1 MIYELKQITMV
12 APLLSDFTAFII
24 PLFTGNL
31 KDFDFFV
38 LLTMANIV
46 NNFLKHSIFKPI
58 MGDNTYPIIGRG
70 IRPNGAMDAGLFE
83 YNNPATSYGMPSGH
97 AQSVTIFVTYL
108 ITNRILNSAFSTF
121 TKIVLSSI
129 LIMFAILVMYGRVEL
144 SKVHTLQQVIAGS
157 LFGISIVMVYNRL
170 FKK

>member
-1 MIYELKQITMV
+1 MISELKQITMV
-12 APLLSDFTAFII
+12 APLLSDFAAFII

-31 KDFDFFV
+31 KDFDFFA
-38 LLTMANIV
+38 LLTVSNVI
-46 NNFLKHSIFKPI
+46 NHFLKHSVFKPI
-58 MGDNTYPIIGRG
+58 MGNKTYPIIGRG
-70 IRPNGAMDAGLFE
+70 IRPDGATDAGLFE
-83 YNNPATSYGMPSGH
+83 HNKPATSYGMPSGH

-108 ITNRILNSAFSTF
+108 ITNRILNGAFSKF

-157 LFGISIVMVYNRL
+157 LFGICIVMLYNKI

>member
-1 MIYELKQITMV
+1 MISELKQITMV
-12 APLLSDFTAFII
+12 APLLSDFAAFII
-24 PLFTGNL
+24 PLFTGDL

-38 LLTMANIV
+38 LLTLANIL
-46 NNFLKHSIFKPI
+46 NHFLKHSVFKPI
-58 MGDNTYPIIGRG
+58 MGNKTYPIIGRG
-70 IRPNGAMDAGLFE
+70 IRPDGATDAGLFE
-83 YNNPATSYGMPSGH
+83 YNSPATSYGMPSGH

-108 ITNRILNSAFSTF
+108 ITNRIIKGAFSKF

-157 LFGISIVMVYNRL
+157 LFGICIVMLYNKM